1 MELVIVFTSISAL
14 CFGVAAT
21 SIFAG
26 KAGYNVG
33 NLLGDAV
40 ATGIGFIGVAI
51 FGLLFV

>member
-1 MELVIVFTSISAL
+1 MELVIIFTGMSAL
-14 CFGVAAT
+14 CFGVAIT
-21 SIFAG
+21 SIFAS

-33 NLLGDAV
+33 NLFGDAV